1 MKSVCICGSRR
12 FEKEIRKFASDL
24 KKLGVVVYE
33 PFLNKNRGIDNLETD
48 LKKFAFLGLTLHHL
62 SFIKKADVIF
72 IYNKGGYMGV
82 SSTLEL
88 GSAEVLDKP
97 IYAFSNGDIE
107 PVREVLFDAIIKS
120 PKELVKLLK

>member
-12 FEKEIRKFASDL
+12 FEKEIRKFAQDL

-33 PFLNKNRGIDNLETD
+33 PFLNKNRGIDTLEPD

-62 SFIKKADVIF
+62 SFIRKADVVF

-82 SSTLEL
+82 SGTLEL
-88 GSAEVLDKP
+88 GSAEALNKP
-97 IYAFSNGDIE
+97 IYALSGGDIE
-107 PVREVLFDAIIKS
+107 PVREVLFDAIIKT